1 MDANPMVWMVEVDG
15 FIHDARSLPL
25 QIQEIAYAKGLIP
38 YIPALKE
45 SSSAAEHGPQTRSEE
60 PEATPPSP
68 VERRRKQAKEVPE
81 PDHGQLG
88 LF

>member
-15 FIHDARSLPL
+15 FIRDARSLPL

-38 YIPALKE
+38 YIPALKP
-45 SSSAAEHGPQTRSEE
+45 SSSPEEPGPKTSPKE
-60 PEATPPSP
+60 PEATAPAPGN
-68 VERRRKQAKEVPE
+68 
-81 PDHGQLG
+81 GQLG